1 MIMEYQVHLQKPK
14 SFYENYPRKDGNIE
28 VTHYCPGCGHGVI
41 HKYIAEALD
50 KLEIQNRTILI
61 SPVGCSVFAYYY
73 LDVGNEQAA
82 HGRAP
87 ALATGVKRSHKD
99 SIVISYQGDGDLA
112 AIGTAEIV
120 HAANRGEPITVIFV
134 NNAIY
139 GMTGGQ
145 MAPTTLEGQKTS
157 TSPMGR
163 NPANEGYPIR
173 VAELLATL
181 KAPVY
186 IERVSLHDTKNR
198 IKARKAIYKALKCQK
213 DRKGFSMV
221 EILSQCP
228 TGWKVDSPT
237 SLKWIEENMVPY
249 FELGVKVDRIEE
261 TAPMHPPER
270 IWDTDTIIKNLG
282 LVHLDIKQRADRSAI
297 PEAYRNPRF
306 KIAGF
311 GGQGVL
317 TLGVLLAGC
326 GMIEDYNVAWLPSYG
341 PEMRG
346 GTAHCHISINDKPI
360 GSPLVSK
367 STVCIAMNK
376 PSQVKFEKELVPGG
390 LLIRNSSMIDIPS
403 ERTDIDIIS
412 VPATEIATE
421 LGSLKVQNM
430 VILGAYLEKSKLIH
444 PETLNM
450 VLKGMLKKAAL
461 LEMNLKAIEAGR
473 EYARK
478 Q

>member
-1 MIMEYQVHLQKPK
+1 MDYQVFLEKPK
-14 SFYENYPRKDGNIE
+14 SFYKNYPRKDGNIE
-28 VTHYCPGCGHGVI
+28 VTHYCPGCGHGVV

-50 KLEIQNRTILI
+50 KLGVQDRSIIV

-73 LDVGNEQAA
+73 FDVGNEQAA

-87 ALATGVKRSHKD
+87 ALATGIKRAQPH

-120 HAANRGEPITVIFV
+120 HAANRGENITVFFI

-157 TSPMGR
+157 TSPLGR

-181 KAPVY
+181 KAPTY
-186 IERVSLHDTKNR
+186 IERVSLHDVKHRTQ
-198 IKARKAIYKALKCQK
+198 ARKAIYKALKCQVDK
-213 DRKGFSMV
+213 KGFSLV

-228 TGWKVDSPT
+228 TGWKVDAPQ
-237 SLKWIEENMVPY
+237 SLKWIEEKMLPY
-249 FELGVKVDRIEE
+249 FEVGVKRDLTEDAKPID
-261 TAPMHPPER
+261 PPAR
-270 IWDTDTIIKNLG
+270 IWDTDAIIKNLG
-282 LVHLDIKQRADRSAI
+282 LMELDIRPRAARDTI
-297 PEAYRNPRF
+297 LDKYRDPRF

-317 TLGVLLAGC
+317 TMGIILAGC
-326 GMIEDYNVAWLPSYG
+326 GMLEDYNVAWLPSYG

-346 GTAHCHISINDKPI
+346 GTAHCHVTISEKPI
-360 GSPLVSK
+360 GSPLVTN

-376 PSQVKFEKELVPGG
+376 PSQEKFEKELVPGG
-390 LLIRNSSMIDIPS
+390 LLIRNSSMIDIAP
-403 ERTDIDIIS
+403 ERTDIEILSI
-412 VPATEIATE
+412 PATEIATD

-430 VILGAYLEKSKLIH
+430 VILGAYLEKTNVIH
-444 PETLNM
+444 PDTLEM
-450 VLKGMLKKAAL
+450 VLRSMLKKAAL
-461 LEMNLKAIEAGR
+461 LDLNKKAIELGR
-473 EYARK
+473 EHARK
-478 Q
+478 ND